1 MNFSELKVNPLILMG
16 IEKMGFE
23 EMTDIQSKVIP
34 VALDGVDIIG
44 QAPTGTGKTVAFS
57 IPVLNT
63 IDANFNKVQAI
74 IIAPTREL
82 AVQITKEV
90 NKVAFLMEGVKAV
103 AVYGGEPIEKQI
115 TALKKKPQ
123 IIVATPGRLMDHM
136 RRATVRL
143 DNVKTVVLDE
153 ADEMLNMGFRD
164 DINAILEETKTDH
177 QTLLFSATFS
187 KEIEEIARQFMNDA
201 KKISVQ
207 EKSLTVSFID
217 QYYIDVYQKDKVEVI
232 SRIID
237 INEYKLSMVFCNTKK
252 DVDEVTSDLLTRGFL
267 TEALHGDM
275 KQMQRD
281 RVMQRFREGTINVLV
296 ASDVAARGLDIDDV
310 EIVFNYDL
318 PQDEE
323 YYVHRI
329 GRTGRASKTGISV
342 SLVSRSDKSMLR
354 QIVKYCKA
362 DIKKM
367 EVPSLDKVIKVR
379 TKRILE
385 RALLAS
391 YEESKYDNVITK
403 QLSKIEEE
411 SKDRL
416 IKGLTNLLINA
427 GEKNSEIEEVKEEII
442 SRKTRYNHG
451 DVRFFISLGR
461 RDGIKVYN
469 LTDMLVAKTG
479 LTNADINAV
488 ELHEDYSFFEVPLA
502 SANEVCAL
510 NGVLKHKGRTLYVE
524 VAKEKK
530 NSAKMKKSTPLKKN
544 KNGYFEVNAKD
555 LNLNKNNRKSNSG
568 NKNSKN
574 KKKGNK

>member
-207 EKSLTVSFID
+207 EKSLTVSLID

-367 EVPSLDKVIKVR
+367 DVPSLDKVIKVR

-502 SANEVCAL
+502 SADEVCAL

>member
-207 EKSLTVSFID
+207 EKSLTVSLID

-403 QLSKIEEE
+403 I
-411 SKDRL
+411 D
-416 IKGLTNLLINA
+416 
-427 GEKNSEIEEVKEEII
+427 
-442 SRKTRYNHG
+442 
-451 DVRFFISLGR
+451 
-461 RDGIKVYN
+461 
-469 LTDMLVAKTG
+469 
-479 LTNADINAV
+479 
-488 ELHEDYSFFEVPLA
+488 
-502 SANEVCAL
+502 
-510 NGVLKHKGRTLYVE
+510 
-524 VAKEKK
+524 
-530 NSAKMKKSTPLKKN
+530 
-544 KNGYFEVNAKD
+544 
-555 LNLNKNNRKSNSG
+555 
-568 NKNSKN
+568 
-574 KKKGNK
+574 